1 MARSLKSW
9 SQYSKKWQ
17 AARRKEG
24 LDPRRWNRYRRL
36 SEKTRNKIDPY
47 EYAKGVSVKQQSYN
61 SLLDSVTGKMDAIAQ
76 TYTSQNYSHKGFR
89 PASIVVIRRRLS
101 SYGYADLSKLDRMEP
116 KRLYRH
122 VTTVN
127 QKIIDER
134 GNSPLFYHAGG
145 TA

>member
-36 SEKTRNKIDPY
+36 SDKTRSKIDPY

-61 SLLDSVTGKMDAIAQ
+61 TVLNDVTRKMDTIAQ
-76 TYTSQNYSHKGFR
+76 TYTPRNFAHKFR
-89 PASIVVIRRRLS
+89 PASISTIRRRLS
-101 SYGYADLSKLDRMEP
+101 GYSFVELSRLDRMDT
-116 KRLYRH
+116 KKLYKH
-122 VTTVN
+122 VTVVN
-127 QKIIDER
+127 QRIIDER
-134 GNSPLFYHAGG
+134 GNSPLFYHDGG
-145 TA
+145 SQ